1 MKVDLAYER
10 DDNDDAVPSNDH
22 RTAPILYVN
31 GHLVPPDVASRARPN
46 QMLLDFLRTELRLS
60 GTKLGCGEGGCGACT
75 VLVSSR
81 GGGTGTG
88 GTNKKIVHAA
98 VNACLYPVLAADGKH
113 VTTVEG
119 VGSWKTRGGG
129 RADGDDG
136 DDDGLHPIQR
146 ALADGHG
153 SQCGFCTPGIVMALY
168 GLLSSGGGGE
178 DDDGDN
184 PPPVEVVEEHMDG
197 NLCRCTGYR
206 PIWDAARA
214 LCGGGGG
221 GAGMD
226 VEDLAVT
233 VAGGAGGPDGPC
245 GTPCRECPGRDAC
258 EEKCNVDDQEAVVV
272 ATNPSSSSNYSSSSM
287 VVCTTESNVRDLE
300 AKRSDFEKKWWKQ
313 PYDMFPRDLLLLLP
327 TADEEKEDGGETSTP
342 LREVLAR
349 TLVVTDAS
357 IHDGGTWHQPT
368 TFEGLLDL
376 HRLYGAGIK
385 MVVGNTEVGIET
397 KFKKLSY
404 PRLVHPAESI
414 RNLYEIFVANGHLVV
429 GGCASL
435 SDLQSFCHRL
445 MIEDNIGGGDD
456 ANNMSRTARP
466 THDMLRWFASTQ
478 IRNVA
483 CLGGNLATASPISD
497 MNPLLCCHSAI
508 VVLASRPKTD
518 GGIRRRRVP
527 VSDFFLGYRKVDKG
541 ETEVI
546 ERVEV
551 PLVRSLFEY
560 VAPFKQA
567 RRREDD
573 ISIVTSGMRIRL
585 RPEGSADDDGG
596 GGGGGGTGEGRWTIE
611 DVSIAFGG
619 MAPVTKLA
627 RGAMSYM
634 VGKTFGEE
642 TFVGARRALLKEFD
656 MPDDVPGGQARYRM
670 TLAAR

>member
-1 MKVDLAYER
+1 
-10 DDNDDAVPSNDH
+10 
-22 RTAPILYVN
+22 
-31 GHLVPPDVASRARPN
+31 
-46 QMLLDFLRTELRLS
+46 
-60 GTKLGCGEGGCGACT
+60 
-75 VLVSSR
+75 
-81 GGGTGTG
+81 
-88 GTNKKIVHAA
+88 
-98 VNACLYPVLAADGKH
+98 
-113 VTTVEG
+113 
-119 VGSWKTRGGG
+119 
-129 RADGDDG
+129 
-136 DDDGLHPIQR
+136 
-146 ALADGHG
+146 
-153 SQCGFCTPGIVMALY
+153 
-168 GLLSSGGGGE
+168 
-178 DDDGDN
+178 
-184 PPPVEVVEEHMDG
+184 
-197 NLCRCTGYR
+197 
-206 PIWDAARA
+206 
-214 LCGGGGG
+214 
-221 GAGMD
+221 
-226 VEDLAVT
+226 
-233 VAGGAGGPDGPC
+233 
-245 GTPCRECPGRDAC
+245 
-258 EEKCNVDDQEAVVV
+258 
-272 ATNPSSSSNYSSSSM
+272 
-287 VVCTTESNVRDLE
+287 
-300 AKRSDFEKKWWKQ
+300 
-313 PYDMFPRDLLLLLP
+313 
-327 TADEEKEDGGETSTP
+327 
-342 LREVLAR
+342 
-349 TLVVTDAS
+349 
-357 IHDGGTWHQPT
+357 
-368 TFEGLLDL
+368 
-376 HRLYGAGIK
+376 
-385 MVVGNTEVGIET
+385 
-397 KFKKLSY
+397 
-404 PRLVHPAESI
+404 
-414 RNLYEIFVANGHLVV
+414 
-429 GGCASL
+429 
-435 SDLQSFCHRL
+435 

>member
-1 MKVDLAYER
+1 M
-10 DDNDDAVPSNDH
+10 
-22 RTAPILYVN
+22 
-31 GHLVPPDVASRARPN
+31 
-46 QMLLDFLRTELRLS
+46 
-60 GTKLGCGEGGCGACT
+60 
-75 VLVSSR
+75 
-81 GGGTGTG
+81 
-88 GTNKKIVHAA
+88 
-98 VNACLYPVLAADGKH
+98 
-113 VTTVEG
+113 
-119 VGSWKTRGGG
+119 
-129 RADGDDG
+129 
-136 DDDGLHPIQR
+136 
-146 ALADGHG
+146 
-153 SQCGFCTPGIVMALY
+153 
-168 GLLSSGGGGE
+168 
-178 DDDGDN
+178 
-184 PPPVEVVEEHMDG
+184 
-197 NLCRCTGYR
+197 
-206 PIWDAARA
+206 
-214 LCGGGGG
+214 
-221 GAGMD
+221 
-226 VEDLAVT
+226 EDLSVV
-233 VAGGAGGPDGPC
+233 VAGGAGGPEGPC

-272 ATNPSSSSNYSSSSM
+272 ATNPSSSSNSSSSSM
-287 VVCTTESNVRDLE
+287 VVVCTTESNVRDLG
-300 AKRSDFEKKWWKQ
+300 AKKADVEKKWWKQ
-313 PYDMFPRDLLLLLP
+313 PYDMFPRDLLLLP
-327 TADEEKEDGGETSTP
+327 PADEEIEVEEKEDGGGIIPTTT
-342 LREVLAR
+342 LREVLAL

-368 TFEGLLDL
+368 TFNGLLDL
-376 HRLYGAGIK
+376 HRIYGGGIK

-445 MIEDNIGGGDD
+445 MIDDNMGGCDG

-508 VVLASRPKTD
+508 VVLASRPKAD

-527 VSDFFLGYRKVDKG
+527 VSDFFLGYRRVDRG
-541 ETEVI
+541 EMEVI
-546 ERVEV
+546 ERVEM
-551 PLVRSLFEY
+551 PLVRPMFEY

-585 RPEGSADDDGG
+585 RPEGSGDDDGG
-596 GGGGGGTGEGRWTIE
+596 GGGGDTGEGRWTIE
-611 DVSIAFGG
+611 DVSIAYGG

-642 TFVGARRALLKEFD
+642 TFVGARRALLEEFD
-656 MPDDVPGGQARYRM
+656 MPDNVPGGQARYRM